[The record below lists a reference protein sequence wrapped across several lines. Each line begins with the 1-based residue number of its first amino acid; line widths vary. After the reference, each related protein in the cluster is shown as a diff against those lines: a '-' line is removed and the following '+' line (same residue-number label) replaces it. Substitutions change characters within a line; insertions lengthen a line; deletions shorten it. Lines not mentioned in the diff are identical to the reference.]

1 MPLRDALLPEF
12 DHEMSGLRQLL
23 ERIPEDRFGWKPHAK
38 SFDLV
43 SLAAHL
49 ANMPLWLSMTLA
61 HDRLDLAPG
70 GRPMPQLP
78 VPADRA
84 ELLARFD
91 GHLAEARAALAA
103 AEDGALTAPWSLL
116 MDGRPLFTLP
126 RMAVL
131 RTHVLSHAIH
141 HRGQLTVYLRLLDVP
156 LPALYGPTADEGAMG

>member
-12 DHEMSGLRQLL
+12 IHEMSGLRKVL

-49 ANMPLWLSMTLA
+49 ANMPLWMSMTLA
-61 HDRLDLAPG
+61 HDRLDLAPE
-70 GRPMPQLP
+70 GRPLPQLP
-78 VPADRA
+78 APGDRDA
-84 ELLARFD
+84 LLARFD
-91 GHLAEARAALAA
+91 GHVAAARSDLAA
-103 AEDGALTAPWSLL
+103 AEDAALAAPWTLL

-156 LPALYGPTADEGAMG
+156 LPALYGPTADEGQMG